1 MKSWPSSLIL
11 LPLLLL
17 ASCQQQQQQQQQ
29 QAPVEEE
36 KKEEQKILP
45 PLHLGA
51 VHQVYPEQKFALLRI
66 IGPMPG
72 PGVTLITHPADG
84 STSRIGNL
92 VISTGQ
98 PARNNIIAADIRSGT
113 VVKGDRVFQYRN
125 IAAAQGNQDAEVVAD
140 TPEETQSA
148 HTEPRPEADIPSP
161 VPAEAPITNK
171 MSDEDFPTPA
181 PVQEE
186 EPVTADGDT
195 ILESQPAPS
204 VDIEPTGAPVHAA
217 PSYLNDIP
225 DDINQWD

>member
-1 MKSWPSSLIL
+1 MNSWSSSLIL
-11 LPLLLL
+11 LSMLLVV
-17 ASCQQQQQQQQQ
+17 SCQQQQQQHH
-29 QAPVEEE
+29 PVEEE
-36 KKEEQKILP
+36 EKEEQTILP

-51 VHQVYPEQKFALLRI
+51 VHQVYPEQHFALLRI

-113 VVKGDRVFQYRN
+113 VMKGDRVFRYRN
-125 IAAAQGNQDAEVVAD
+125 IAAQESRETAVEAD
-140 TPEETQSA
+140 TPEEIQPA
-148 HTEPRPEADIPSP
+148 HTETQQEAGPSS
-161 VPAEAPITNK
+161 PAPDETPNINK
-171 MSDEDFPTPA
+171 MSDENFPTPA

-186 EPVTADGDT
+186 EPETADGDT
-195 ILESQPAPS
+195 ILESHPAPS
-204 VDIEPTGAPVHAA
+204 VDIEPTGAPVHAS